1 VFDPETANWEEQM
14 RIEGSVTA
22 ISWIPSEAIEG
33 LPKLPFEF
41 GVGHYDEPPPDR
53 IDGPADLEQLR
64 DADRFR
70 EANLLHAWIE
80 VEDGKVVDSGY
91 FGGGLVGATT
101 FRFGPKSIVVPG
113 VAFEVLRAKPEISDE
128 GARFVQT
135 VGGRAGFP
143 APRLVKGGPL
153 FRIHSATAWTTLALT
168 LHADGRI
175 EHELVGASPFP
186 RHWIYGN
193 DGELAQK
200 SGTVDFK
207 TWYRESHGD
216 NTPWGDEE
224 SEAVVAAAETALER
238 ELSRTLLSGD
248 AKLTRRDL
256 GEGAVLVSQGAEEDA
271 LYLVLDGVLGVEVD
285 GEQVAEMGPGTMVG
299 ERASLEGGVRTATL
313 RALTPI
319 RVAVIPAELVGEGDL
334 ATLAADRRRED

>member
-1 VFDPETANWEEQM
+1 M
-14 RIEGSVTA
+14 RVEGSVTA

-33 LPKLPFEF
+33 LPKLPFEL

-53 IDGPADLEQLR
+53 LQAGDLGRLR

-70 EANLLHAWIE
+70 EANELNAWID
-80 VEDGKVVDSGY
+80 VEDGAIVASGY
-91 FGGGLVGATT
+91 GGGGLVGSTT
-101 FRFGPKSIVVPG
+101 FRLGPKAIVVPG
-113 VAFEVLRAKPEISDE
+113 VPFEVLRPEPEVSRDR
-128 GARFVQT
+128 ARFVQT

-143 APRLVKGGPL
+143 APRLVKGGPR

-186 RHWIYGN
+186 RHWIYDHEGK
-193 DGELAQK
+193 LAQK

-207 TWYRESHGD
+207 TWYRESHGG

-224 SEAVVAAAETALER
+224 SEAVIAVAESALER
-238 ELSRTLLSGD
+238 ELSRSLLSGD
-248 AKLTRRDL
+248 AKLPRRKLDE
-256 GEGAVLVSQGAEEDA
+256 GETLVEQGAPGDD
-271 LYLVLDGVLGVEVD
+271 LYLLLDGVLGVEVD
-285 GEQVAEMGPGTMVG
+285 GEQIAEMGPGTMLG

-313 RALTPI
+313 RALTPC
-319 RVAVIPAELVGEGDL
+319 RVAVIASELVGEREL
-334 ATLAADRRRED
+334 VALSADRRRED

>member
-1 VFDPETANWEEQM
+1 M

-33 LPKLPFEF
+33 LPKVPFEL
-41 GVGHYDEPPPDR
+41 GVGHYDEPPPDSLEP
-53 IDGPADLEQLR
+53 GDLSRLR

-70 EANLLHAWIE
+70 EANDLSAWIE
-80 VEDGKVVDSGY
+80 VEDGAIVDAG
-91 FGGGLVGATT
+91 FEGGGLVGSTT
-101 FRFGPKSIVVPG
+101 FRLGPKAIVVPG
-113 VAFEVLRAKPEISDE
+113 VAFDVLRTGPEIS
-128 GARFVQT
+128 GSSARFVQT

-168 LHADGRI
+168 LHADGRV

-186 RHWIYGN
+186 RHWIYDHNGALV
-193 DGELAQK
+193 EK
-200 SGTVDFK
+200 SGLVDFK
-207 TWYRESHGD
+207 EWYRTSHGD

-224 SEAVVAAAETALER
+224 SEAVVTAAESALER

-248 AKLTRRDL
+248 EKLTRRDL
-256 GEGAVLVSQGAEEDA
+256 GEGAVLVTQGAEGDR
-271 LYLVLDGVLGVEVD
+271 LYLLIDGVVGVEVD
-285 GEQVAEMGPGTMVG
+285 GEQVAEMGPGTILG
-299 ERASLEGGVRTATL
+299 ERALLEGGARTATL

-319 RVAVIPAELVGEGDL
+319 RVAVVPAALVAEGE
-334 ATLAADRRRED
+334 LAALAEDRRREG

>member
-1 VFDPETANWEEQM
+1 M
-14 RIEGSVTA
+14 RVEGSVTA

-33 LPKLPFEF
+33 MPKLPFEL

-53 IDGPADLEQLR
+53 IDGPRDLEQLR

-70 EANLLHAWIE
+70 EANLLHAWIQ
-80 VEDGKVVDSGY
+80 VEDGAIVDAGY
-91 FGGGLVGATT
+91 FGGGLVGSTT
-101 FRFGPKSIVVPG
+101 FRFGPKAIVVPG
-113 VAFEVLRAKPEISDE
+113 VAFEVLRRRPEIS
-128 GARFVQT
+128 GGRARFVQT

-193 DGELAQK
+193 DGELAEK
-200 SGTVDFK
+200 TGTVDFK
-207 TWYRESHGD
+207 AWYRESHGD

-224 SEAVVAAAETALER
+224 PEAVVAAAESALER

-248 AKLTRRDL
+248 AKLPRRKLDG
-256 GEGAVLVSQGAEEDA
+256 GEALVEQGAPGDD
-271 LYLVLDGVLGVEVD
+271 LYLLLDGVIGVEVD
-285 GEQVAEMGPGTMVG
+285 GEQVAEMGPGTMLG

-313 RALTPI
+313 RALTPC
-319 RVAVIPAELVGEGDL
+319 RVAVIASELIGGGELVAL
-334 ATLAADRRRED
+334 SADRHRED